1 MFCSLVTLID
11 DLGRSLTDVGALICA
26 RSARIFCHMSQSQ
39 CWRIFWVTGHSQ
51 LTDETGETVYYLRS
65 EKDYQ
70 SLAYPPRLAVDLGS
84 YVDGEAH
91 GWAR

>member
-1 MFCSLVTLID
+1 MRVASVTPSVLRLPYRLEAAAD
-11 DLGRSLTDVGALICA
+11 SEQPTRN
-26 RSARIFCHMSQSQ
+26 
-39 CWRIFWVTGHSQ
+39 
-51 LTDETGETVYYLRS
+51 YYLRS